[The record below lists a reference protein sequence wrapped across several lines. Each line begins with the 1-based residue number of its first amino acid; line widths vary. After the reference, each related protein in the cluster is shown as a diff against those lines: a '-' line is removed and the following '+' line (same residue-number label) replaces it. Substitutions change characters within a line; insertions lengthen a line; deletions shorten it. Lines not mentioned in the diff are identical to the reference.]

1 MNRSAISSIGRS
13 PKPATLNW
21 MLCGSTAL
29 AGAGV
34 LVDADAAAAEEPL
47 EVGLSGF
54 LISYYGLGDVDEAD
68 GETSDFNAVS
78 TFFDGEIHIG
88 GKATFDNGLSVGLQT
103 EIELPGS
110 DTSQTLDET
119 YLFLDSHLG
128 ELRFGGDNT
137 AMYRGALGTFGASGV
152 GVQINSGWISN
163 FIPAV
168 DGFQGAFR
176 SPGLSTAIDIT
187 NDDNVITFFTPRTAG
202 FQFGASYVPNAS
214 FNGVPTNGPVDLDGF
229 DYNNGFSLAGNYLG
243 EFDVYNYGISLGY
256 AQAHA
261 GDAIEDADGDDIQQ
275 LMVGVTGSMA
285 GITLNASYANE
296 IQGRISDNG
305 GGVISSTEGES
316 FAVGAQYD
324 IDSWSYSVGYIHGE
338 VDGDLAIDGDDKLDS
353 VVLSTRYAIGPGLD
367 LGASLLWADW
377 DDEANGSQDGY
388 VAAAGLNI
396 SF

>member
-1 MNRSAISSIGRS
+1 
-13 PKPATLNW
+13 
-21 MLCGSTAL
+21 
-29 AGAGV
+29 
-34 LVDADAAAAEEPL
+34 
-47 EVGLSGF
+47 
-54 LISYYGLGDVDEAD
+54 
-68 GETSDFNAVS
+68 
-78 TFFDGEIHIG
+78 
-88 GKATFDNGLSVGLQT
+88 
-103 EIELPGS
+103 
-110 DTSQTLDET
+110 
-119 YLFLDSHLG
+119 
-128 ELRFGGDNT
+128 
-137 AMYRGALGTFGASGV
+137 MYRGAVGTFGASGV

-187 NDDNVITFFTPRTAG
+187 NDDNVITFFTPRKSG

-229 DYNNGFSLAGNYLG
+229 DYNNGFSFAGNYLG
-243 EFDVYNYGISLGY
+243 EVNDYSYGVSIGY

-261 GDAIEDADGDDIQQ
+261 GDAIEDAGGDDIQQ
-275 LMVGVTGSMA
+275 LMIGVTGSMA
-285 GITLNASYANE
+285 GITLNASYSNE

-316 FAVGAQYD
+316 FAIGAQYD
-324 IDSWSYSVGYIHGE
+324 IGDMSYSVGYIHGE
-338 VDGDLAIDGDDKLDS
+338 VDGDLAIGGDDQLDS